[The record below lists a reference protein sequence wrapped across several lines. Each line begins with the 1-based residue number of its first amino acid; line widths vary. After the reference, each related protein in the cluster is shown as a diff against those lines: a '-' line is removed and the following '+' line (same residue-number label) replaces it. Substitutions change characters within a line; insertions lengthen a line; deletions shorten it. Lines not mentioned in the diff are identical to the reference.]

1 MVVMVVLLVVL
12 LVVVVMLVVVQN
24 RPDTA
29 RLMKGFIFSQGVSG
43 PLCCC
48 NMVIEAIFRGM
59 GAGKGFI

>member
-1 MVVMVVLLVVL
+1 MVL

-43 PLCCC
+43 PLCWC